1 MEEET
6 RVDKWRKECW
16 ANALHCFGYSH
27 VYKRR
32 LRRKQTLLRGI
43 HFVGLGIPLIAGA
56 AALTLGLTPP
66 FVLILEVLGV
76 IQIVIYLGAIVF
88 RLEEAV
94 GIAQSAANDFQS
106 HSADFKE
113 LGNTPPEDEKEFKL
127 RLDKLAAAHAV
138 SARIN
143 TEQHITPKEERRAHR
158 AGLREFQRKCLG
170 CRIQPMDMKS
180 TTCPVCGQF

>member
-16 ANALHCFGYSH
+16 ANALHCFGYCH

-32 LRRKQTLLRGI
+32 LRRKQTFLRTI
-43 HFVGLGIPLIAGA
+43 HFVGLGIPLVAGV

-66 FVLILEVLGV
+66 FILILEILGI
-76 IQIVIYLGAIVF
+76 IQFVIYLAAIVF

-94 GIAQSAANDFQS
+94 GTAQSAANDFES

-113 LGNTPPEDEKEFKL
+113 LAYTPPDDEKEFKL
-127 RLDKLAAAHAV
+127 RFDKLAAAYAV
-138 SARIN
+138 TARIN
-143 TEQHITPKEERRAHR
+143 TEQHIRPKDERRAHR
-158 AGLREFQRKCLG
+158 AGLREFQRTCTACK
-170 CRIQPMDMKS
+170 IKPIDMKS
-180 TTCPVCGQF
+180 TSCPICGQF